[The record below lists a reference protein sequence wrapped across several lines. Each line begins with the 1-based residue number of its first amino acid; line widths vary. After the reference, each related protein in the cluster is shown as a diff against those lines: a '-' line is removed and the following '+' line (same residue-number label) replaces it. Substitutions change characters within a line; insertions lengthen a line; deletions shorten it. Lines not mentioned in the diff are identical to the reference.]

1 MFNLIHRQMKTL
13 ENVNILFWIHV
24 IRRNLWKHMH
34 IYITYNV
41 KIKSS
46 QRKILL
52 CNNAEFIEKK
62 H

>member
-1 MFNLIHRQMKTL
+1 
-13 ENVNILFWIHV
+13 
-24 IRRNLWKHMH
+24 MH

-41 KIKSS
+41 KKKSS

-62 H
+62 ALNQEKNHDGKQYQYINRKCL